1 MSPTARLL
9 PQMARC
15 VRYNLKVINTA
26 PSLPSFRALHINCS
40 ESISREN
47 DLAVISTE
55 DCLWTSRTLSLTLCS
70 VVSQIGDGSLESSCH
85 HLDCPCHLLCEDNC
99 WCLCGQSRHPTLE
112 AWDTRHMTQRYMAT
126 TLYSTG
132 LTPPS
137 PNCYV
142 RVLKYASS
150 KKQHIIEHNRAGHN
164 AQPTLHYKC
173 D

>member
-1 MSPTARLL
+1 MLISFESFLIVWQSPFLMTIGHLQFTMSPTARLL

-26 PSLPSFRALHINCS
+26 PSLPSFRALHINCP

-85 HLDCPCHLLCEDNC
+85 HLDCPCHLLPVWGWLLVSVWPVQTPNIR
-99 WCLCGQSRHPTLE
+99 GVGHQTH
-112 AWDTRHMTQRYMAT
+112 DTKIHGHNSIQHGA
-126 TLYSTG
+126 YST
-132 LTPPS
+132 LT
-137 PNCYV
+137 
-142 RVLKYASS
+142 
-150 KKQHIIEHNRAGHN
+150 
-164 AQPTLHYKC
+164 
-173 D
+173 